1 MFSSVENKEALE
13 ALQTV
18 RDVEARAAAAPST
31 WPWTVVASALLGLMM
46 FCAKQELWLWAFGIL
61 ALAVPAMIVADRRTR
76 GVRLAM
82 KQEVRPDEWSRRGS
96 FLPSVFVLALMLF
109 TPNGNVWIS
118 AAVGAATAV
127 GTMIFVARE
136 LRRP

>member
-1 MFSSVENKEALE
+1 
-13 ALQTV
+13 
-18 RDVEARAAAAPST
+18 
-31 WPWTVVASALLGLMM
+31 MM
-46 FCAKQELWLWAFGIL
+46 FCAKQELWLWAFGIF

-96 FLPSVFVLALMLF
+96 LLPSVFVLALMLF